1 MLQANP
7 CKGDNFMPKKRKT
20 WRQKLEEKH
29 PEHGK
34 IVDVPLKMQNRFL
47 VGKMLIPKPLDID
60 ALIHKIRE
68 GKLATVVQIRDK
80 LARDAQANC
89 CCPLTTG
96 IFLRIVAEVAEED
109 LRNGKKDVTPYWRV
123 VRADG
128 SLNGKFPGGVQGQ
141 AARLRAEG
149 HLVELNKD
157 RKPPRVINFEQ
168 SLQTL

>member
-1 MLQANP
+1 
-7 CKGDNFMPKKRKT
+7 MPKIRKT

-34 IVDVPLKMQNRFL
+34 VVDVPPKMQNRFL

-60 ALIHKIRE
+60 ALIHRVPK
-68 GKLATVVQIRDK
+68 GKLATVIQIRDK

-109 LRNGKKDVTPYWRV
+109 LRSGNKEVTPYWRV

-128 SLNGKFPGGVQGQ
+128 SLNGRFPGGVQAQ
-141 AARLRAEG
+141 ANRLEEEG
-149 HLVELNKD
+149 HIVDLKRG

-168 SLQTL
+168 SLQIL

>member
-1 MLQANP
+1 
-7 CKGDNFMPKKRKT
+7 MPKMRKT

-34 IVDVPLKMQNRFL
+34 VVDVPPKMQNRFL

-60 ALIHKIRE
+60 ALIHRVPK
-68 GKLATVVQIRDK
+68 GKLATVIQIRDK

-109 LRNGKKDVTPYWRV
+109 LRSGKKDVTPYWRV

-128 SLNGKFPGGVQGQ
+128 SLNERFPGGVQAQ
-141 AARLRAEG
+141 ANRLEEEG
-149 HLVELNKD
+149 HIIDLKRG

-168 SLQTL
+168 SLQIL

>member
-1 MLQANP
+1 
-7 CKGDNFMPKKRKT
+7 MPKMRKT

-34 IVDVPLKMQNRFL
+34 IVDVPPKMQNRYL

-60 ALIHKIRE
+60 ALIHRVPK
-68 GKLATVVQIRDK
+68 GKLATVVEIRDK
-80 LARDAQANC
+80 LARNAKANC

-128 SLNGKFPGGVQGQ
+128 SLNGRFPGGVRAQ
-141 AARLRAEG
+141 AARLKEEG
-149 HLVELNKD
+149 HLIELKSGG
-157 RKPPRVINFEQ
+157 KPPRVINFEQ

>member
-1 MLQANP
+1 
-7 CKGDNFMPKKRKT
+7 MPKRRKT

-34 IVDVPLKMQNRFL
+34 IIDVPPKMQNRFL
-47 VGKMLIPKPLDID
+47 IGKMVIPRPLDID
-60 ALIHKIRE
+60 TLIRKIPT
-68 GKLATVVQIRDK
+68 GKLATVIQIRDK
-80 LARDAQANC
+80 LAVDADANC

-123 VRADG
+123 LRADG
-128 SLNGKFPGGVQGQ
+128 SLNKRFPGGVQEQ
-141 AARLRAEG
+141 AVRLEKEG
-149 HLVELNKD
+149 HIVNVNRG

-168 SLQTL
+168 SLQNL